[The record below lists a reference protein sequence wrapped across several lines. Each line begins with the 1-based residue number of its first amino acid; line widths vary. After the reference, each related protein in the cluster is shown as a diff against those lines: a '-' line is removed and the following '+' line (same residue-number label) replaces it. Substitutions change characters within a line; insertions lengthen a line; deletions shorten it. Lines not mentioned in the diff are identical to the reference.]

1 MYRELELQETVT
13 ENDLISYGFSFNERK
28 RKFELFKKLTDN
40 IGAAFIAYLPEDENG
55 KFINYKVTN
64 LNTGNPYAPFY
75 NRRYSSHNEIADRV
89 EKQLEDEINKMI
101 KTNLIRSY
109 K

>member
-1 MYRELELQETVT
+1 MYRELELQEIVT

-28 RKFELFKKLTDN
+28 RKFELFKKLMDN
-40 IGAAFIAYLPEDENG
+40 IGATFIVYLPEDENG

-75 NRRYSSHNEIADRV
+75 NRRYSCRNKVADGV

-101 KTNLIRSY
+101 KRGLI

>member
-1 MYRELELQETVT
+1 M
-13 ENDLISYGFSFNERK
+13 ISYGFSFNERK

-40 IGAAFIAYLPEDENG
+40 IGAAFIVYLPEDENG

-75 NRRYSSHNEIADRV
+75 NRSYSHNNEVADRG
-89 EKQLEDEINKMI
+89 EKWLEDEIEKMV
-101 KTNLIRSY
+101 KAGLV